1 MNLSDTLYY
10 QNATTLA
17 GALANKTI
25 SSVELLE
32 QTIAR
37 INALD
42 KHINAVVV
50 RDFERALLSA
60 KAADKALAKGKRLP
74 LLGVP
79 ITVKE
84 SFNVEGLTTTWG
96 NPQYKDWK
104 PKADALTVK
113 RLKDAGAIVI
123 GKTNVPLMLRDWQ
136 TYNDLYGT
144 TNNPWDLTLTPG
156 GSSGGSA
163 AALASGFVSL
173 ELGSDLAGSLRTPA
187 HFCGVYAHKPTQDL
201 IPTRGTSPP
210 GTVPL
215 PTGADLVTVGPLAR
229 SAADLALAFDVLSG
243 PDEMLQGIGYQLKL
257 PPARHDNLKDFRV
270 LVLDTHPLYPT
281 SDAVKTVV
289 HAVSE
294 ELTRLGVQ
302 VALNDKHMPDLA
314 VATQTYTKLMCAF
327 IGVNFPDDIYEH
339 FKTVSAQLDTQDTS
353 LEAIRLSAF
362 SSRFRDY
369 FLAHRAREELRLA
382 WLELMKRFDVIVC
395 PVMPTEAFPHDES
408 DIGSRVLQIDGQPN
422 RYSDQFIWVSIA
434 TLLGFPATVVPIAQS
449 KNGVPVGVQVIGS
462 YLEDR
467 TTLKF
472 AACLAEVFA
481 FDVADAQEK
490 MYFN

>member
-1 MNLSDTLYY
+1 MMRLSHKFHY
-10 QNATTLA
+10 QNAKTLVD
-17 GALANKTI
+17 ALANKTI

-32 QTIAR
+32 QTIDR
-37 INALD
+37 INTLD

-60 KAADKALAKGKRLP
+60 KAADKAIAEGRRRP
-74 LLGVP
+74 LLGLP

-113 RLKDAGAIVI
+113 RLKDAGAIII

-144 TNNPWDLTLTPG
+144 TNNPWDPSLTPG

-210 GTVPL
+210 ATAPL
-215 PTGADLVTVGPLAR
+215 PTGADLVTVGPMAR
-229 SAADLALAFDVLSG
+229 SAADLSLAFDVLSG

-257 PPARHDNLKDFRV
+257 PPARHNNLKDFRV
-270 LVLDTHPLYPT
+270 LVLDTHPLFPT
-281 SDAVKTVV
+281 SEAVKTVV
-289 HAVSE
+289 HTVSE

-302 VALNDKHMPDLA
+302 VARNDKNMPDLA
-314 VATQTYTKLMCAF
+314 IATRTYTKLMCAF
-327 IGVNFPDDIYEH
+327 IGVNFPDNIYEH
-339 FKTVSAQLDTQDTS
+339 FKEVSAQLDVQDTS
-353 LEAIRLSAF
+353 LETIRLRAF
-362 SSRFRDY
+362 SSHFRDY
-369 FLAHRAREELRLA
+369 FLAHRVREELRLE
-382 WLELMKRFDVIVC
+382 WLEFMKRFDIIVC

-408 DIGSRVLQIDGQPN
+408 DIGNRTLQVDGKPN
-422 RYSDQFIWVSIA
+422 SYSNQFIWVGIA

-449 KNGVPVGVQVIGS
+449 KNGLPVGVQVIGS

-481 FDVADAQEK
+481 FDVVNAQDK
-490 MYFN
+490 MHF